1 MDMDIYM
8 NISEYIM
15 IYLLMDIE
23 MILMDIKQFFTP

>member
-23 MILMDIKQFFTP
+23 MILMDIKQHFTP